1 MCTKFFKNQSLTLL
15 NTSNTFL
22 KKRGISLLL
31 PFIFFSSCTQQQ
43 KSIKDLSDELASFEC
58 RAISLRNQRFELA
71 DKIRFTQ
78 DTLLNSAGDTL
89 VLNKKLLAMDA
100 EKQALL
106 DKSIR
111 LADTIGKKTAIL
123 MRDYFTDKKKE
134 IEFYRLLEIALKK
147 KGCK

>member
-1 MCTKFFKNQSLTLL
+1 M
-15 NTSNTFL
+15 
-22 KKRGISLLL
+22 
-31 PFIFFSSCTQQQ
+31 
-43 KSIKDLSDELASFEC
+43 
-58 RAISLRNQRFELA
+58 RNQRFELA